1 MLAIAGLT
9 ALGFCVAFA
18 VEQILREAGEA
29 VARRV
34 VVEKVVERS
43 VVGDETG
50 AGALVDGALGESGP
64 GGALRLEA
72 AMKGRSLEGQEEV
85 FLELMA
91 RDLEGG
97 RVMGHAG
104 LALREIARRD
114 PARAVGLLYALR
126 PGEREA
132 LAVSMVSGW
141 VESDVAGA
149 FGWIEGGWTDP
160 EGNFVDRGLQNE
172 LWRRGIE
179 TLVAEQGRYGEAI
192 ALAEGVVDPTL
203 RAELVGILARNIALE
218 GPEAALARL
227 ELSSSDALDGAIM
240 DAVALEWAARDG
252 EGALRWTLANEDE
265 VSVSGVRGIAK
276 QLSLGGATDGLR
288 SFHGGLRTEPRR
300 EAVAAE
306 AARLQAR
313 RDPVAA
319 ADWVLAI
326 GRPAAKRDAALGAL
340 REMGY
345 DSFGQSVD
353 FVELVF
359 ERTEAERVPVLHATL
374 MDWARVDRASVVEYL
389 ISERAGLPDAVS
401 EQILLA
407 Q

>member
-1 MLAIAGLT
+1 M
-9 ALGFCVAFA
+9 AFA

-34 VVEKVVERS
+34 LVEPVVDKRVLEVAGSS
-43 VVGDETG
+43 VVGDGTG
-50 AGALVDGALGESGP
+50 VGALVDGVLGEAGP

-72 AMKGRSLEGQEEV
+72 ALRVRNLGALEEV
-85 FLELMA
+85 FVELMS

-97 RVMGHAG
+97 RVIGHAG
-104 LALREIARRD
+104 QALREIARQD

-126 PGEREA
+126 PAEREA
-132 LAVSMVSGW
+132 LAVSMISGW
-141 VESDVAGA
+141 VESDLAGA

-179 TLVAEQGRYGEAI
+179 ALVAEQGRYGEAI
-192 ALAEGVVDPTL
+192 ALAEGVVDPEL
-203 RAELVGILARNIALE
+203 KAELVGILARNIALE
-218 GPEAALARL
+218 GPEAALAKL
-227 ELSSSDALDGAIM
+227 ALSSSDAMDGAIM

-252 EGALRWTLANEDE
+252 EGALRWTLANEEE
-265 VSVSGVRGIAK
+265 VSVAGVRGIAK
-276 QLSLGGATDGLR
+276 QLTLGWPVEALR
-288 SFHGGLRTEPRR
+288 DFHGGLRTEPRR
-300 EAVAAE
+300 DAVAAE

-313 RDPVAA
+313 RDPVAS

-326 GRPAAKRDAALGAL
+326 RRPAAKREAALAAL

-353 FVELVF
+353 YVELVY
-359 ERTEAERVPVLHATL
+359 ERTEADRVPVLHATL
-374 MDWARVDRASVVEYL
+374 TDWARVDRASVVEYL
-389 ISERAGLPDAVS
+389 ISDRAGLPDAVS